1 LLGEAKGVIDETRQ
15 MKNAPVQQ
23 SKEPENPY
31 KKEAKVNSEEAII
44 PEEEIEE
51 AKRKS
56 WEAKGKDRAQ
66 LPILFRFTLASF

>member
-1 LLGEAKGVIDETRQ
+1 
-15 MKNAPVQQ
+15 M
-23 SKEPENPY
+23 
-31 KKEAKVNSEEAII
+31 NSEEAII

-66 LPILFRFTLASF
+66 LPILFRFAFLPFSFPFL